1 MFSQFIAAVIP
12 SNSSS
17 VQLVEKEPILEETN
31 ENKEQDSVNNSDR
44 DNLNSS
50 DSADSNGDDDG
61 KQSCPVCNKRF
72 QNVGVHLANKRD
84 EVHMSYVCDKKNEN
98 HEITI

>member
-12 SNSSS
+12 SNSSP
-17 VQLVEKEPILEETN
+17 VQLVEEPIVEENN

-50 DSADSNGDDDG
+50 DSTDSNGDDDG

-72 QNVGVHLANKRD
+72 KNVGVHFINERD
-84 EVHMSYVCDKKNEN
+84 EVHMNYVRDKKNEN
-98 HEITI
+98 HELTI